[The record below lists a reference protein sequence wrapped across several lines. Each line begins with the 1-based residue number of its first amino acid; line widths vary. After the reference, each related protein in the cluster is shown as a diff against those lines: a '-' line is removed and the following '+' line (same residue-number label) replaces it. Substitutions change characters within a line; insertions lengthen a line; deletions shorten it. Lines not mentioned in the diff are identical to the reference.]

1 MVSLFDVIVIGSG
14 PAGYVAAIR
23 SAQLGLKTACVEQW
37 MNNGRVVYGGTCLNV
52 GCIPSK
58 TLLEI
63 SHKFID
69 AKANFEKIGINFEN
83 ISINVKK
90 MIRHKN
96 KIVYSLNDGIAALF
110 KANGVVVLR
119 GSGKILTKKT
129 VEVLHK
135 GKLCNFQAKNIIIA
149 SGSIPRCL
157 NQVPFNGDT
166 IIDSAAA
173 LNLQEVP
180 NRLGI
185 IGAGIIGIELG
196 SVWSRLGSK
205 VTIFESLD
213 KLLPVIDFSLSKQI
227 SQILK
232 KQGLNIKFNV
242 RIIGSEI
249 VNNEVKVRFIDH
261 FGEHCLTFD
270 KLIVCIGRMPFTQSL
285 IDKESG
291 LVIATNGFIKVDR
304 QCKTNLSGIYAVGDV
319 VRGPMLAHKAAQEGI
334 MVAELIAGNQVQLN
348 YDTIPGVI
356 YTSPEVAWVGKNEQ
370 QLISYGIKNYKIGIF
385 PFANCGRA
393 RTSNEIQGLV
403 KIITDVNDIILGVH
417 IIGHNASELIAQ
429 GVIAMEFSSSA
440 EDLALT
446 CFAHPTL
453 SEAIH
458 EAACTASLGNTIHNI

>member
-1 MVSLFDVIVIGSG
+1 MVSHFDVIVIGSG

-37 MNNGRVVYGGTCLNV
+37 INNGKVFYGGTCLNV

-69 AKANFEKIGINFEN
+69 ARENFEQIGIKIEK
-83 ISINVKK
+83 ISIDVKQ

-110 KANGVVVLR
+110 KANGVIVLK
-119 GSGKILTKKT
+119 GTGKIKKKKK
-129 VEVLHK
+129 VEVSHK
-135 GKLCNFQAKNIIIA
+135 GKNSIFKAKNIIIA

-157 NQVPFNGDT
+157 KQVPFYGDT

-185 IGAGIIGIELG
+185 IGAGIVGIELA

-213 KLLPVIDFSLSKQI
+213 KLFPVVDFSLAKEI
-227 SQILK
+227 STMLT

-242 RIIGSEI
+242 RIMGSEI
-249 VNNEVKVRFIDH
+249 INKEVKINFIDP
-261 FGEHCLTFD
+261 FGEHCLFFD
-270 KLIVCIGRMPFTQSL
+270 KLIVCIGRMPYTQKL
-285 IDKESG
+285 IDKNSG
-291 LVIATNGFIKVDR
+291 LVIDTKGFIKVDK
-304 QCKTNLSGIYAVGDV
+304 QCKTSVAGVYAVGDV

-334 MVAELIAGNQVQLN
+334 MVAELIAGNNVQLN

-356 YTSPEVAWVGKNEQ
+356 YTNPEVAWVGKTEQ
-370 QLISYGIKNYKIGIF
+370 QLLSSGIKKYKIGIF

-393 RTSNEIQGLV
+393 RANNVIQGLV
-403 KIITDVNDIILGVH
+403 KIIANVNDIILGVH

-453 SEAIH
+453 SEAVH
-458 EAACTASLGNTIHNI
+458 EAACAASLGNTIHKV

>member
-1 MVSLFDVIVIGSG
+1 MEANFDVIVIGAG

-23 SAQLGLKTACVEQW
+23 SAQLGQKTACVEQW
-37 MNNGRVVYGGTCLNV
+37 NKDGRMIYGGTCLNV

-69 AKANFEKIGINFEN
+69 ARDKFEELGIKIDK
-83 ISINVKK
+83 ISIDIKN

-96 KIVYSLNDGIAALF
+96 KIVHSLIDGIDTLFRANGVIVLKGTGKILNEKKVELSNNGKKSIF
-110 KANGVVVLR
+110 KAN
-119 GSGKILTKKT
+119 
-129 VEVLHK
+129 
-135 GKLCNFQAKNIIIA
+135 NIIIA
-149 SGSIPRCL
+149 SGSIPSSIK
-157 NQVPFNGDT
+157 QVPLNGDT

-173 LNLQEVP
+173 LSLKEVP

-205 VTIFESLD
+205 VTILEALD
-213 KLLPVIDFSLSKQI
+213 KLFPVVDETLAKEISK
-227 SQILK
+227 ILI

-242 RIIGSEI
+242 RIMGSEI
-249 VNNEVKVRFIDH
+249 KNKEVKVNFMDQ
-261 FGEHCLTFD
+261 FGLHSLTFD
-270 KLIVCIGRMPFTQSL
+270 KLIVCIGRIPYTNKHSEIE
-285 IDKESG
+285 IDDK
-291 LVIATNGFIKVDR
+291 GFIKVDN
-304 QCKTNLSGIYAVGDV
+304 QCKTNVAGIYAVGDV

-334 MVAELIAGNQVQLN
+334 MVAEIIAGNNVQLN
-348 YDTIPGVI
+348 YDTIPWVI
-356 YTSPEVAWVGKNEQ
+356 YTIPEIAWVGKNEQ
-370 QLISYGIKNYKIGIF
+370 QLKAEGINYKIGIF

-393 RTSNEIQGLV
+393 RTNNAIQGMV
-403 KIITDVNDIILGVH
+403 KIIADVNDRILGVH
-417 IIGHNASELIAQ
+417 IMGQNASELIAQ

-453 SEAIH
+453 SEAVH
-458 EAACTASLGNTIHNI
+458 EAACTTSSGYTIHKV